1 MMTLIN
7 YFSLFEGLVQEQK
20 GEMQADSEAEH
31 KQAQRQHHPDE
42 FVEENFNERPDDH
55 NEAQSED
62 NDVIE

>member
-1 MMTLIN
+1 MTTLIN

-31 KQAQRQHHPDE
+31 KQTQRQHHPDE
-42 FVEENFNERPDDH
+42 FVKENFNERPDD
-55 NEAQSED
+55 EAQSED